1 LAQASVITAAPAH
14 PVIQDKSLSALV
26 FFEVLA
32 IFVFGPLASIHE
44 ASRHIFVFNSCFIV
58 LAGIFAI
65 SRHARLAKTLIGLGL
80 VLIPLQPL
88 SLYLGELWLT
98 SVYILLFVA
107 FLGLLSWIILNH
119 VFRRSRINLHCI
131 LGAIAV
137 YLHIGL
143 VFALLDTLLVLHVGS
158 TAYVFTEALDAEHV
172 RLLSRMIYFSFTTL
186 TSVGYGDIT
195 PVFPL
200 ARSLANLE
208 GLCGQLF
215 PAILL
220 ARLVSM
226 EIETRHAD

>member
-1 LAQASVITAAPAH
+1 MVQTASFAAATSG
-14 PVIQDKSLSALV
+14 IGRDRSLSALV
-26 FFEVLA
+26 VFEALA
-32 IFVFGPLASIHE
+32 IFVFGPLATVHE
-44 ASRHIFVFNSCFIV
+44 ASRHIFVFNFCFII

-65 SRHARLAKTLIGLGL
+65 ARHTRLAQVVVGLGVL
-80 VLIPLQPL
+80 LIPLQPL
-88 SLYLGELWLT
+88 TLYLNHLWLT

-107 FLGLLSWIILNH
+107 FLLLLSGVILMH
-119 VFRRSRINLHCI
+119 VFGRSRINLHCI

-137 YLHIGL
+137 YLHLGL
-143 VFALLDTLLVLHVGS
+143 IFALLGTLLVLHVGEK
-158 TAYVFTEALDAEHV
+158 AYAFTDALETEHI

-186 TSVGYGDIT
+186 TSVGFGDIT

-226 EIETRHAD
+226 ELESRHAG

>member
-1 LAQASVITAAPAH
+1 LVQTASFAATSG
-14 PVIQDKSLSALV
+14 IGRDRSLSALV
-26 FFEVLA
+26 VFEALA
-32 IFVFGPLASIHE
+32 IFVFGPLATVHE
-44 ASRHIFVFNSCFIV
+44 ASRHIFVFNFCFIV

-65 SRHARLAKTLIGLGL
+65 ARHTRLAKLVVGLGVL
-80 VLIPLQPL
+80 LIPLQPL
-88 SLYLGELWLT
+88 TLYLNHLWLT

-107 FLGLLSWIILNH
+107 FLLLLSWVILVH

-137 YLHIGL
+137 YLHLGL
-143 VFALLDTLLVLHVGS
+143 IFALLGTLLVLHVGEH
-158 TAYVFTEALDAEHV
+158 AYAFADALEAEHI

-186 TSVGYGDIT
+186 TSVGFGDIT

-226 EIETRHAD
+226 ELESRHGG

>member
-1 LAQASVITAAPAH
+1 MPATATAPSTG
-14 PVIQDKSLSALV
+14 IGRDRSLSALV
-26 FFEVLA
+26 AFEALA
-32 IFVFGPLASIHE
+32 IFVFGPLSTVHT
-44 ASRHIFVFNSCFIV
+44 ASRHIFVFNFCFIV
-58 LAGIFAI
+58 LAGIFAVA
-65 SRHARLAKTLIGLGL
+65 RHTRLAKVVAGLGV

-88 SLYLGELWLT
+88 SLYIGQLWLT

-107 FLGLLSWIILNH
+107 FLVLLSWLILVH

-131 LGAIAV
+131 LGAVAV
-137 YLHIGL
+137 YLHLGL
-143 VFALLDTLLVLHVGS
+143 IFALLGTLLVLHVGDK
-158 TAYVFTEALDAEHV
+158 AYAFADALETEHV

-226 EIETRHAD
+226 ELESRHAE

>member
-1 LAQASVITAAPAH
+1 MPATATATPTG
-14 PVIQDKSLSALV
+14 IGRDRSLSALV
-26 FFEVLA
+26 VFEALA
-32 IFVFGPLASIHE
+32 IFVFGPFATVHE
-44 ASRHIFVFNSCFIV
+44 ASRHIFVFNFCFIV
-58 LAGIFAI
+58 LAGVFAVA
-65 SRHARLAKTLIGLGL
+65 RHTRLAKVVAGLGM

-88 SLYLGELWLT
+88 SLYIGQLWLT

-107 FLGLLSWIILNH
+107 FLGLLSWLILVH

-131 LGAIAV
+131 LGAVAV
-137 YLHIGL
+137 YLHLGL
-143 VFALLDTLLVLHVGS
+143 IFALLGTLLVLHVGDK
-158 TAYVFTEALDAEHV
+158 AYAFADALETEHV

-186 TSVGYGDIT
+186 TSVGFGDIT

-226 EIETRHAD
+226 ELESRHAE

>member
-1 LAQASVITAAPAH
+1 MVQTASFAATSG
-14 PVIQDKSLSALV
+14 IGRDRSLSALV
-26 FFEVLA
+26 VFEALA
-32 IFVFGPLASIHE
+32 IFVFGPLATVHE
-44 ASRHIFVFNSCFIV
+44 ASRHIFVFNFCFIV

-65 SRHARLAKTLIGLGL
+65 ARHTRLAKLVVGLGVL
-80 VLIPLQPL
+80 LIPLQPL
-88 SLYLGELWLT
+88 TLYLNHLWLT

-107 FLGLLSWIILNH
+107 FLLLLSWVILVH

-137 YLHIGL
+137 YLHLGL
-143 VFALLDTLLVLHVGS
+143 IFALLGTLLVLHVGEH
-158 TAYVFTEALDAEHV
+158 AYAFADALEAEHI

-186 TSVGYGDIT
+186 TSVGFGDIT

-226 EIETRHAD
+226 ELESRHAG

>member
-1 LAQASVITAAPAH
+1 MPATATAPSTG
-14 PVIQDKSLSALV
+14 IGRDRSLSALV
-26 FFEVLA
+26 GFEALA
-32 IFVFGPLASIHE
+32 IFVFGPLATVHE
-44 ASRHIFVFNSCFIV
+44 ASRHIFVFNFCFIV
-58 LAGIFAI
+58 LAGIFAVA
-65 SRHARLAKTLIGLGL
+65 RHTRLAKVVAGLGV

-88 SLYLGELWLT
+88 SLYIGQLWLT

-107 FLGLLSWIILNH
+107 FLALLSWLILVH

-131 LGAIAV
+131 LGAVAV
-137 YLHIGL
+137 YLHLGL
-143 VFALLDTLLVLHVGS
+143 IFALLGTLLVLHVGDK
-158 TAYVFTEALDAEHV
+158 AYAFADALETEHV

-186 TSVGYGDIT
+186 TSVGFGDIT

-226 EIETRHAD
+226 ELESRHAE

>member
-1 LAQASVITAAPAH
+1 MSAPSVPAL
-14 PVIQDKSLSALV
+14 PANRDRSLSALV
-26 FFEVLA
+26 FFEALA
-32 IFVFGPLASIHE
+32 IFVFGPLSSVHE
-44 ASRHIFVFNSCFIV
+44 ASRHIFIFNSCFIV
-58 LAGIFAI
+58 LAGLFAI
-65 SRHARLAKTLIGLGL
+65 SRHARLAKLLIGLGL
-80 VLIPLQPL
+80 VLLPLQPL
-88 SLYLGELWLT
+88 SLYLGQLWLT

-107 FLGLLSWIILNH
+107 FLLLLSWIILNH

-143 VFALLDTLLVLHVGS
+143 VFALLGTLLVLHVGDK
-158 TAYVFTEALDAEHV
+158 AYAFADVIEVEHV

-186 TSVGYGDIT
+186 TSVGYGDVT

-200 ARSLANLE
+200 ARSMANLE

-226 EIETRHAD
+226 EIETRHAE

>member
-1 LAQASVITAAPAH
+1 MPATAIATPTG
-14 PVIQDKSLSALV
+14 IGRDRSLSALV
-26 FFEVLA
+26 AFEALA
-32 IFVFGPLASIHE
+32 IFVFGPLSTVHT
-44 ASRHIFVFNSCFIV
+44 ASRHIFVFNFCFIV
-58 LAGIFAI
+58 LAGVFAVA
-65 SRHARLAKTLIGLGL
+65 RHTRLAKAVAGLGM

-88 SLYLGELWLT
+88 SLYIGQLWLT

-107 FLGLLSWIILNH
+107 FLALLSWLILVH

-131 LGAIAV
+131 LGAVAV
-137 YLHIGL
+137 YLHLGL
-143 VFALLDTLLVLHVGS
+143 IFALLGTLLVLHVGDK
-158 TAYVFTEALDAEHV
+158 AYAFADALETEHV

-226 EIETRHAD
+226 ELESRHAE

>member
-1 LAQASVITAAPAH
+1 MVQTASFAATSG
-14 PVIQDKSLSALV
+14 IGRDRSLSALV
-26 FFEVLA
+26 VFEALA
-32 IFVFGPLASIHE
+32 IFVFGPLATVHE
-44 ASRHIFVFNSCFIV
+44 ASRHIFVFNFCFIV

-65 SRHARLAKTLIGLGL
+65 ARHTRLAKLVVGLGVL
-80 VLIPLQPL
+80 LIPLQPL
-88 SLYLGELWLT
+88 TLYLNHLWLT

-107 FLGLLSWIILNH
+107 FLLLLSWVILVH

-137 YLHIGL
+137 YLHLGL
-143 VFALLDTLLVLHVGS
+143 IFALLGTLLVLHVGEH
-158 TAYVFTEALDAEHV
+158 AYAFADALEAEHI

-186 TSVGYGDIT
+186 TSVGFGDIT

-226 EIETRHAD
+226 ELESRHGG

>member
-1 LAQASVITAAPAH
+1 MPATATAPSTG
-14 PVIQDKSLSALV
+14 IGRDRSLSALV
-26 FFEVLA
+26 VFEALA
-32 IFVFGPLASIHE
+32 IFVFGPLATVHE
-44 ASRHIFVFNSCFIV
+44 ASRHIFVFNFCFIV
-58 LAGIFAI
+58 LAGVFAVA
-65 SRHARLAKTLIGLGL
+65 RHTRLAKVVAGLGM

-88 SLYLGELWLT
+88 SLYIGQLWLT

-107 FLGLLSWIILNH
+107 FLALLSWLILVH

-131 LGAIAV
+131 LGAVAV
-137 YLHIGL
+137 YLHLGL
-143 VFALLDTLLVLHVGS
+143 IFALLGTLLVLHVGDK
-158 TAYVFTEALDAEHV
+158 AYAFADALETEHV

-186 TSVGYGDIT
+186 TSVGFGDIT

-226 EIETRHAD
+226 ELESRHAE

>member
-1 LAQASVITAAPAH
+1 MPATATATPTG
-14 PVIQDKSLSALV
+14 IGRDRSLSALV
-26 FFEVLA
+26 AFEALA
-32 IFVFGPLASIHE
+32 IFVFGPLSTVHT
-44 ASRHIFVFNSCFIV
+44 ASRHIFVFNFCFIV
-58 LAGIFAI
+58 LAGIFAVA
-65 SRHARLAKTLIGLGL
+65 RHTRLAKAVVGLGM

-88 SLYLGELWLT
+88 SLYIGQLWLT

-107 FLGLLSWIILNH
+107 FLGLLSWLILVH

-131 LGAIAV
+131 LGAVAV
-137 YLHIGL
+137 YLHLGL
-143 VFALLDTLLVLHVGS
+143 IFALLGTLLVLHVGDK
-158 TAYVFTEALDAEHV
+158 AYAFADALETEHV

-186 TSVGYGDIT
+186 TSVGFGDIT

-226 EIETRHAD
+226 ELESRHAQ

>member
-1 LAQASVITAAPAH
+1 MPATATAPSTG
-14 PVIQDKSLSALV
+14 IGRDRSLSALV
-26 FFEVLA
+26 GFEALA
-32 IFVFGPLASIHE
+32 IFVFGPLATVHE
-44 ASRHIFVFNSCFIV
+44 ASRHIFVFNFCFIV

-65 SRHARLAKTLIGLGL
+65 ARHTRLAKLVAGLGVL
-80 VLIPLQPL
+80 LIPLQPL
-88 SLYLGELWLT
+88 TLYLDHLWLT

-107 FLGLLSWIILNH
+107 FLVLLSWIILAH
-119 VFRRSRINLHCI
+119 VLGRSRINLHCI
-131 LGAIAV
+131 LGAVAV
-137 YLHIGL
+137 YLHLGL
-143 VFALLDTLLVLHVGS
+143 IFALLGTLLVLHVGDK
-158 TAYVFTEALDAEHV
+158 AYAFADALETEHI

-226 EIETRHAD
+226 ELESRHAE

>member
-1 LAQASVITAAPAH
+1 MPATATAPSTG
-14 PVIQDKSLSALV
+14 IGRDRSLSALV
-26 FFEVLA
+26 GFEALA
-32 IFVFGPLASIHE
+32 IFVFGPLATVHE
-44 ASRHIFVFNSCFIV
+44 ASRHIFVFNFCFIV
-58 LAGIFAI
+58 LAGIFAVA
-65 SRHARLAKTLIGLGL
+65 RHTRLAKAVAGLGL

-88 SLYLGELWLT
+88 SLYIGQLWLT

-107 FLGLLSWIILNH
+107 FLVLLSWLILVH

-131 LGAIAV
+131 LGAVAV
-137 YLHIGL
+137 YLHLGL
-143 VFALLDTLLVLHVGS
+143 IFALLGTLLVLHVGDK
-158 TAYVFTEALDAEHV
+158 AYAFADALETEHV

-226 EIETRHAD
+226 ELESRHAE

>member
-1 LAQASVITAAPAH
+1 MVQTASFAAATSG
-14 PVIQDKSLSALV
+14 IDRDRSLSALV
-26 FFEVLA
+26 VFEALA
-32 IFVFGPLASIHE
+32 IFVFGPLATVHE
-44 ASRHIFVFNSCFIV
+44 ASRHIFVFNFCFIV

-65 SRHARLAKTLIGLGL
+65 ARYTRLAKAVVGLGIL
-80 VLIPLQPL
+80 LIPLQPL
-88 SLYLGELWLT
+88 SLYLGQLWLT
-98 SVYILLFVA
+98 SAYILLFVA
-107 FLGLLSWIILNH
+107 FLLLLSGVILVH

-137 YLHIGL
+137 YLHLGL
-143 VFALLDTLLVLHVGS
+143 VFALLGTLLVLHVGDK
-158 TAYVFTEALDAEHV
+158 AYAFADALETEHV

-186 TSVGYGDIT
+186 TSVGFGDIT

-226 EIETRHAD
+226 ELESRHAG

>member
-1 LAQASVITAAPAH
+1 MPATATAPSTG
-14 PVIQDKSLSALV
+14 IGRDRSLSALV
-26 FFEVLA
+26 GFEALA
-32 IFVFGPLASIHE
+32 IFVFGPLATVHD
-44 ASRHIFVFNSCFIV
+44 ASRHIFVFNFCFIV
-58 LAGIFAI
+58 LAGIFAVA
-65 SRHARLAKTLIGLGL
+65 RHTRLAKVVAGLGVL
-80 VLIPLQPL
+80 LIPLQPL
-88 SLYLGELWLT
+88 SLYVGQLWLT
-98 SVYILLFVA
+98 SAYILLFVA
-107 FLGLLSWIILNH
+107 FLMLLSWVVLVH

-137 YLHIGL
+137 YLHLGL
-143 VFALLDTLLVLHVGS
+143 IFALLGTLLVLHVGDK
-158 TAYVFTEALDAEHV
+158 AYAFADALESEHV

-226 EIETRHAD
+226 ELESRHAE